1 MKQTAIEWLEKQL
14 RDLSFNKNTHLGL
27 GDIRVTQGFID
38 EIVEKAKE
46 MHKQEIINTY
56 EQAMETDVYNTPL
69 KTGKQYYNETFNK

>member
-38 EIVEKAKE
+38 EIVEKAK
-46 MHKQEIINTY
+46 Q
-56 EQAMETDVYNTPL
+56 MELAQRIEDYNNGHTDRQKNIFRLPT
-69 KTGKQYYNETFNK
+69 KNIQ